1 MADYSR
7 RKLIKFALKL
17 KSFFVSKDV
26 LSFLAFL
33 LLSATFWF
41 VNALNKDR
49 ELTISIPLEYTDVPK
64 NLMFERELPTEV
76 AVKVKDLGVN
86 LWTYMRKKPEPVH
99 VKFEEGNSEK
109 GSFNISNLQLLSLA
123 SERLL
128 PSTSILLINPEN
140 INTTYVR
147 LYSRKLPVRLNSE
160 ISLESQY
167 MFCKPIEVIP
177 EEVEV
182 YGPRIILNK
191 LTELHT
197 EKLEIK
203 NLKDTIIRFISIKP
217 IKSVQYS
224 VDKIKVK
231 ACAEMFTEKTVSLP
245 VQIINNPDNI
255 SIISFPAEVKVIF
268 NISVQNFN
276 SFQNSDI
283 HVVIDFNEIRKG
295 DLKKK
300 RLKIINN
307 KPYISNIR
315 IQPEEVEFLLEEND
329 N

>member
-7 RKLIKFALKL
+7 RKLLKFALKL
-17 KSFFVSKDV
+17 KSFFVTKDV

-49 ELTISIPLEYTDVPK
+49 ELTLTIPLEFADIPK

-76 AVKVKDLGVN
+76 KVKVKDLGVN
-86 LWTYMRKKPEPVH
+86 LWTYMRKKPAPVS
-99 VKFEEGNSEK
+99 VKFEDGNSEK
-109 GSFNISNLQLLSLA
+109 GNFNLTNLQLLSLA

-128 PSTSILLINPEN
+128 PSTSILLISPEN

-147 LYSRKLPVRLNSE
+147 LYSKKIPVRLNSQ
-160 ISLESQY
+160 ISLENQY
-167 MFCKPIEVIP
+167 MFCNPIEIIP
-177 EEVEV
+177 EEIEV
-182 YGPRIILNK
+182 YGPQIILNK

-203 NLKDTIIRFISIKP
+203 NLRDTISRFVTIKP
-217 IKSVQYS
+217 IKSVQFS

-255 SIISFPAEVKVIF
+255 SIISFPAEVKVVF
-268 NISVQNFN
+268 NISVKNFN
-276 SFQNSDI
+276 KFEHSDI
-283 HVVIDFNEIRKG
+283 HVVIDFNEIKKG

-300 RLKIINN
+300 RLSIINN

-315 IQPEEVEFLLEEND
+315 IQPEEVEFLLEEK
-329 N
+329 

>member
-7 RKLIKFALKL
+7 RKLIQFALKL

-49 ELTISIPLEYTDVPK
+49 ELTLTIPLEYVDIPK
-64 NLMFERELPTEV
+64 NLMFEEELPSEV
-76 AVKVKDLGVN
+76 SVKVKDLGVN
-86 LWTYMRKKPEPVH
+86 LWTYIRNKPESVS
-99 VKFEEGNSEK
+99 VRFEK
-109 GSFNISNLQLLSLA
+109 GNAEKGNFNISNLQLLSLV

-128 PSTSILLINPEN
+128 PSTSILLISPES

-147 LYSRKLPVRLNSE
+147 LYSKKIPVRLNSE
-160 ISLESQY
+160 ISLENQY
-167 MFCKPIEVIP
+167 MFCSPIEIFP

-182 YGPRIILNK
+182 YGPRNVLDK
-191 LTELHT
+191 LTELTT

-203 NLKDTIIRFISIKP
+203 ELRDTITRFVSIKP
-217 IKSVQYS
+217 IKSLQYS

-231 ACAEMFTEKTVSLP
+231 ACAEMFTEKSISLP
-245 VQIINNPDNI
+245 VQIINNPENI
-255 SIISFPAEVKVIF
+255 SIISFPAEVKAVF
-268 NISVQNFN
+268 NIAVKNFKA
-276 SFQNSDI
+276 FQSSDI
-283 HVVIDFNEIRKG
+283 HVVIDFNEIKKG

-315 IQPEEVEFLLEEND
+315 IQPEEVEFLLEEK
-329 N
+329 